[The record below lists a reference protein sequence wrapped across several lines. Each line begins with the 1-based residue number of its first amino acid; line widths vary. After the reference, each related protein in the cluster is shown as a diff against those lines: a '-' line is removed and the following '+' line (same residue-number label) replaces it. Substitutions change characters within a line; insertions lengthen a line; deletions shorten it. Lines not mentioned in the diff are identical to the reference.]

1 MKWATQRADEF
12 VCDEEGFALKCS
24 GCSKTMQGAEV
35 CYVAH
40 SLTEEEA
47 DGLRVMFKIEPFGG
61 SVAQGNAPIFCDECL
76 IGLSDDAEAWFRER
90 MRMHQAKTGESPS

>member
-12 VCDEEGFALKCS
+12 VCDEEGLAIRCS
-24 GCSKTMQGAEV
+24 GCSKTMQGDDV

-47 DGLRVMFKIEPFGG
+47 DGLRKMFDVEPFGG
-61 SVAQGNAPIFCDECL
+61 SVAQGNAPIFCSDCL
-76 IGLSDDAEAWFRER
+76 LGFSDDADAWFRER
-90 MRMHQAKTGESPS
+90 MRMHQAKTGGSSG